1 MSRLAD
7 YMRAGR
13 FVITSKLTPP
23 KGIDLQ
29 ELLGRAEAM
38 RAHVDAF
45 NITESPRARMW
56 RRAGSVRVGISA
68 ANVPGIRVPEVL
80 LKEMDSAGA
89 QQRETTAGIEIAA
102 RLVSALRPMVA
113 GVHIKALGWEAHIAQ
128 MLARSNL

>member
-7 YMRAGR
+7 YIRAGR
-13 FVITSKLTPP
+13 FVITSELTPP

-56 RRAGSVRVGISA
+56 RRAGSVTAGISA
-68 ANVPGIRVPEVL
+68 APSCRV
-80 LKEMDSAGA
+80 
-89 QQRETTAGIEIAA
+89 
-102 RLVSALRPMVA
+102 RLGCS
-113 GVHIKALGWEAHIAQ
+113 
-128 MLARSNL
+128 